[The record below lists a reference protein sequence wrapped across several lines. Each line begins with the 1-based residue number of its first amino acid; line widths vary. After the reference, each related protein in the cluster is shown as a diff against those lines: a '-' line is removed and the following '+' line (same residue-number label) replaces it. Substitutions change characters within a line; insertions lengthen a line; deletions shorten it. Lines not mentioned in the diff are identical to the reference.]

1 MPQHT
6 PPQKDPIDALAR
18 GFRTRYL
25 EYEELTAQ
33 LQSWVEAF
41 PHLASLSSLG
51 KTSEGRNIWM
61 ITVGPEPDR
70 PRPAVWVDGNLHAGE
85 LAGSSAALAIAEDAL
100 RLHVAP
106 DAALH
111 ELPDHVR
118 EVLRQVLFH
127 VVPRISPDG
136 AEAVLKTGRA
146 VRSVPRDDRPSR
158 NHPRWIQEDVDGDG
172 LVLHMRVE
180 DPAGE
185 LVESS
190 EVPGL
195 LLPRR
200 LEDEGPFYKLYP
212 EGFIEH
218 FDGHHI
224 PDPAFTSDN
233 YPDLN
238 RNFPW
243 SWRPEPDQAGAGA
256 YPASEPESRAVV
268 EAAEARPY
276 LFAWLN
282 LHTFG
287 GVHIRPL
294 GHDRDSKL
302 DPGDRALFRQI
313 EEWAKTY
320 TGYPMVSGFEEFT
333 YQPEKPLHGDLSDFA
348 FHQRG
353 CLSFVTEL
361 WDLFARL
368 GIERKSPFV
377 HHYAH
382 LTREEMIRL
391 ARFDAEQN
399 AGRAMRPWRSFDHP
413 QLGPVEIGGFDPRV
427 GLWNPTYEAL
437 AEVCAGQSG
446 LWMRVAAMAPRV
458 VIRELRAEAAGDGA
472 SVITCRVEN
481 HGYLPTHI
489 TAEAARLPWNEPLWA
504 DIETAGCE
512 LVGGAAHREVGHLE
526 GWGSGLEAGTGAPY
540 FQRTRGG
547 GHARTLTWTVR
558 GRGSVR
564 VQVGSCR
571 TGHVD
576 AAIEV

>member
-1 MPQHT
+1 MAPNMTQHA
-6 PPQKDPIDALAR
+6 PLADLDG
-18 GFRTRYL
+18 GFRQRYL
-25 EYEELTAQ
+25 TYDELTDQ
-33 LQSWVEAF
+33 LTRWTDAF
-41 PHLASLSSLG
+41 PHLASRSSLG
-51 KTSEGRNIWM
+51 KTAEGRDIWM
-61 ITVGPEPDR
+61 ITIGPAPDR

-100 RLHVAP
+100 RLHVEP
-106 DAALH
+106 DAPMH

-118 EVLRQVLFH
+118 THLRQVLFH

-136 AEAVLKTGRA
+136 AEAVLTTGRA
-146 VRSVPRDDRPSR
+146 LRSVPRDDRPNR
-158 NHPRWIQEDVDGDG
+158 QHPRWIQGDVDGDG
-172 LVLHMRVE
+172 LVLHMRVV

-185 LVESS
+185 LVESTEFS
-190 EVPGL
+190 GL

-200 LEDEGPFYKLYP
+200 LEDTGPFFKLYP

-294 GHDRDSKL
+294 GHDRDTKL
-302 DPGDRALFRQI
+302 APSDLALYRQI
-313 EEWAKTY
+313 EAWANTY
-320 TGYPMVSGFEEFT
+320 TGYPMVSGYEEFT

-353 CLSFVTEL
+353 CISFVTEL

-368 GIERKSPFV
+368 GLERKRPFV

-382 LTREEMIRL
+382 LSRGEMIRL
-391 ARFDAEQN
+391 ARFDAEHN
-399 AGRAMRPWRSFDHP
+399 GGRALRPWKAFDHP
-413 QLGPVEIGGFDPRV
+413 QLGRVEIGGFDPRV
-427 GLWNPTYEAL
+427 GLWNPSYEAL
-437 AEVCAGQSG
+437 PEVCAGQSA
-446 LWMRVAAMAPRV
+446 LWMRVAAMAPRI
-458 VIRELRAEAAGDGA
+458 VIRELSARSAGSEA

-489 TAEAARLPWNEPLWA
+489 TAEATRLPWNEPLWA
-504 DIETAGCE
+504 DLETAGCE
-512 LVGGAAHREVGHLE
+512 LVAGSSHREIDHLE
-526 GWGSGLEAGTGAPY
+526 GWGTGLDSGTGAPY

-547 GHARTLTWTVR
+547 GHARALTWTVR
-558 GRGSVR
+558 GRGTLRVR
-564 VQVGSCR
+564 IGSCR
-571 TGHVD
+571 TGTVEGTL
-576 AAIEV
+576 EV